1 MEEQLRIRAP
11 TEQRRDTVFCFP
23 AFFYMMNQD
32 TETETTVHFIHVV
45 RRLCFPAKLMKLD
58 V

>member
-1 MEEQLRIRAP
+1 MEEQLRIRAQLMILFSVSP
-11 TEQRRDTVFCFP
+11 H
-23 AFFYMMNQD
+23 FFYMMNQD

-45 RRLCFPAKLMKLD
+45 RRLCFPAILMKLD